1 MRRVM
6 IKTLPC
12 YFGTRNHGYLP
23 MYAIDNENQPNLT
36 KRGDRW
42 QAYKQHAEER
52 VFATWDGAFSFLASK
67 FNFDYKKLYLA
78 FQGSLPYYRV
88 AERDEAIRSAK
99 IIEAARLLAAPQSK
113 GVSNQ

>member
-12 YFGTRNHGYLP
+12 YFGHRQHAYLP
-23 MYAIDNENQPNLT
+23 MYAIDNEQRPNLN

-42 QAYKQHAEER
+42 QAYKKHAEER
-52 VFATWDGAFSFLASK
+52 VFATWDGAFSFVMGK
-67 FNFDYKKLYLA
+67 FNYDQKALYLA
-78 FQGSLPYYRV
+78 FQGQLPYYRV

-99 IIEAARLLAAPQSK
+99 IIDAARLLAAPQSK
-113 GVSNQ
+113 GATNQ